1 MDRLVQKWSFLDDV
15 GSWDE
20 EQILRSNFHVHLA
33 IGNGGGA
40 RRIGTHVHL
49 I

>member
-1 MDRLVQKWSFLDDV
+1 MFYGPISQKWSFLDDV

-33 IGNGGGA
+33 IGNVGEHGG
-40 RRIGTHVHL
+40 
-49 I
+49 